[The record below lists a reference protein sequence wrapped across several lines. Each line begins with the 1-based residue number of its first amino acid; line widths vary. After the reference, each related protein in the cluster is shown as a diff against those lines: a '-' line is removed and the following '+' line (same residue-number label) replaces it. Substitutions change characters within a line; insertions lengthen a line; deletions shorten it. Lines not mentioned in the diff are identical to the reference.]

1 MLESKG
7 AGPYTWT
14 WGADHAVLAGRVLDF
29 LAGSDVT
36 GDVDVS
42 GDMFDFKSGAVVT
55 FESGVSVT
63 LADGATFTRA
73 GNMVRSTQN
82 VLSGAQK
89 SPGAERCSARN
100 AAARTPGAGA
110 SRAPRRP
117 RPAAAEFLRTST
129 DTLERLRA
137 RPDAGPPFERVG
149 RRVLYPLAGLRE
161 YGRRK

>member
-42 GDMFDFKSGAVVT
+42 GDTFDFKSGAVVT

-110 SRAPRRP
+110 SSSAAKAASSRGGVSAHEHGHAGAPPRAP
-117 RPAAAEFLRTST
+117 
-129 DTLERLRA
+129 
-137 RPDAGPPFERVG
+137 
-149 RRVLYPLAGLRE
+149 
-161 YGRRK
+161 